1 MQSRPILILI
11 LAGGLISLIAMGSR
25 AAFGLFLEPVSSEF
39 GWGREVFG
47 LSLAIQNI
55 VWGLSQP
62 FASAIADKY
71 GSGRTLVVSGIVYAA
86 GLFLM
91 SQTGSAMELHLSAG
105 LMIGLGLSGTG
116 FGVVI
121 GSVGRAV
128 PEEKRS
134 MALGIVG
141 ASGSL
146 GQFLMVPMGQA
157 FLSSYGWSMALVLIG
172 CCALLMIPA
181 SAWVRGRA
189 EDSAAAGAASLSAA
203 IREAAGNGSY
213 WLLFF
218 GFFVC
223 GFHVTFVAVHLPAY
237 IVDMNVAPKYGAIAL
252 SVVGLFNVIGSLASG
267 YLGGK
272 YSKKYLLSTL
282 YFLRAALFV
291 AFILIPI
298 SPITI
303 IVFAATLGLLWLS
316 TVPLTSGLVAVLFG
330 PKYMTTL
337 FGFVFFGHQVGAF
350 LGAWIGGVA
359 FDMFGS
365 YDIVWWMSVGLGVLS
380 GVLHWPIRE
389 GLTVTRAA
397 ASTG

>member
-1 MQSRPILILI
+1 
-11 LAGGLISLIAMGSR
+11 
-25 AAFGLFLEPVSSEF
+25 
-39 GWGREVFG
+39 
-47 LSLAIQNI
+47 
-55 VWGLSQP
+55 LSQP

-71 GSGRTLVVSGIVYAA
+71 GSGRTLLVSGIVYAA

-91 SQTGSAMELHLSAG
+91 SQTGSATELHLSAG

-146 GQFLMVPMGQA
+146 GQFLMVPLGQA

-181 SAWVRGRA
+181 AAWVTGRA
-189 EDSAAAGAASLSAA
+189 EDSAAAGAANLTAA
-203 IREAAGNGSY
+203 IREAAYNGSY

-237 IVDMNVAPKYGAIAL
+237 IVDMNVAPEYGAIAL

-291 AFILIPI
+291 AFILVPI
-298 SPITI
+298 SPLTI
-303 IVFAATLGLLWLS
+303 LIFAGALGLLWLS
-316 TVPLTSGLVAVLFG
+316 TVPLTSGLVAVMFG

-337 FGFVFFGHQVGAF
+337 FGFVFFGHQIGAF

-359 FDMFGS
+359 YDMYGS
-365 YDIVWWMSVGLGVLS
+365 YDIVWWMSVALGIVS
-380 GVLHWPIRE
+380 GILHWPIRE
-389 GLTVTRAA
+389 HMLVRPARAV
-397 ASTG
+397 GG

>member
-1 MQSRPILILI
+1 MQSRSFLILI
-11 LAGGLISLIAMGSR
+11 LAGGLISLLAMGSR
-25 AAFGLFLEPVSSEF
+25 AAFGLFLEPVSTDL

-47 LSLAIQNI
+47 LALAIQNI

-71 GSGRTLVVSGIVYAA
+71 GSGRTLFVSALVYAA

-91 SQTGSAMELHLSAG
+91 SQTSTQTGLHLTAG

-128 PEEKRS
+128 SEEKRS

-146 GQFLMVPMGQA
+146 GQFIMVPMGQA
-157 FLSSYGWSMALVLIG
+157 FLSGYGWSTALVLIG
-172 CCALLMIPA
+172 LCSLLMLPA
-181 SAWVRGRA
+181 SAAVTGKA
-189 EDSAAAGAASLSAA
+189 EDSASAGAASLTAA
-203 IREAAGNGSY
+203 IREAAGNRSY
-213 WLLFF
+213 WLLFA

-223 GFHVTFVAVHLPAY
+223 GFHVTFLAVHLPAY
-237 IVDMNVAPKYGAIAL
+237 IVDQHVAAKYGAIAL
-252 SVVGLFNVIGSLASG
+252 SIVGLFNVIGSLASG

-272 YSKKYLLSTL
+272 YSKKYLLSSL
-282 YFLRAALFV
+282 YFARAALFV

-298 SPITI
+298 SPLTVMIFSAI
-303 IVFAATLGLLWLS
+303 LGLLWLS

-337 FGFVFFGHQVGAF
+337 FGFVFFGHQIGAF
-350 LGAWIGGVA
+350 LGAWLGGVV
-359 FDMFGS
+359 FDLYGS
-365 YDIVWWMSVGLGVLS
+365 YDVVWWLSVALGLIS
-380 GVLHWPIRE
+380 GLLHWPIRE
-389 GLTVTRAA
+389 HRLVRAA
-397 ASTG
+397 AAS

>member
-1 MQSRPILILI
+1 MQSRSFLILI
-11 LAGGLISLIAMGSR
+11 LAGGLISLLAMGSR
-25 AAFGLFLEPVSSEF
+25 AAFGLFLEPVSTDL

-47 LSLAIQNI
+47 LALAIQNI

-71 GSGRTLVVSGIVYAA
+71 GSGRTLFVSALVYAA

-91 SQTGSAMELHLSAG
+91 SQTGTQTGLHLTAG

-128 PEEKRS
+128 SEEKRS

-146 GQFLMVPMGQA
+146 GQFIMVPMGQA
-157 FLSSYGWSMALVLIG
+157 FLSGYGWSTALILIG
-172 CCALLMIPA
+172 CCSLLMIPA
-181 SAWVRGRA
+181 SAAVTGKA
-189 EDSAAAGAASLSAA
+189 EGSASVGAASLSAA
-203 IREAAGNGSY
+203 IREAAGNRSY
-213 WLLFF
+213 WLLFA

-223 GFHVTFVAVHLPAY
+223 GFHVTFLAVHLPAY
-237 IVDMNVAPKYGAIAL
+237 IVDQHVAAKYGAIAL
-252 SVVGLFNVIGSLASG
+252 SIVGFFNVIGSLASG

-272 YSKKYLLSTL
+272 YSKKYLLSGL
-282 YFLRAALFV
+282 YFARAALFASFLLV
-291 AFILIPI
+291 PI
-298 SPITI
+298 SPLTVI
-303 IVFAATLGLLWLS
+303 IFSGILGLLWLS

-337 FGFVFFGHQVGAF
+337 FGFVFFGHQIGAF
-350 LGAWIGGVA
+350 LGAWLGGVV
-359 FDMFGS
+359 FDLYGS
-365 YDIVWWMSVGLGVLS
+365 YDVVWWISVALGLIS
-380 GVLHWPIRE
+380 GLLHWPIRE
-389 GLTVTRAA
+389 HRLVRAA
-397 ASTG
+397 ATS

>member
-1 MQSRPILILI
+1 MASRSFLILI

-47 LSLAIQNI
+47 LALAIQNI

-71 GSGRTLVVSGIVYAA
+71 GSGRTLVVSGLVYAA

-91 SQTGSAMELHLSAG
+91 SQTGSPGELHLTAG
-105 LMIGLGLSGTG
+105 VMIGLGLSGTG

-128 PEEKRS
+128 PDDKRS

-146 GQFLMVPMGQA
+146 GQFLMVPLGQA
-157 FLSSYGWSMALVLIG
+157 FLAGYGWSMALVLIG
-172 CCALLMIPA
+172 FCALLMIPA
-181 SAWVRGRA
+181 SALVTGKA
-189 EDSAAAGAASLSAA
+189 EDSAAAGAASLSSAV
-203 IREAAGNGSY
+203 REAAGNGSY

-237 IVDMNVAPKYGAIAL
+237 IVDQNVDAKYGAIAL
-252 SVVGLFNVIGSLASG
+252 SVVGLFNVIGSLAAG

-282 YFLRAALFV
+282 YFLRAAVFV
-291 AFILIPI
+291 AFIIVPI
-298 SPITI
+298 SPLTI
-303 IVFAATLGLLWLS
+303 LIFAGTLGLLWLS
-316 TVPLTSGLVAVLFG
+316 TVPLTSGLVAVMFG

-337 FGFVFFGHQVGAF
+337 FGFVFFGHQIGAF

-359 FDMFGS
+359 FDLYGS
-365 YDIVWWMSVGLGVLS
+365 YDIVWWMSVALGILS
-380 GVLHWPIRE
+380 GIIHWPIRE
-389 GLTVTRAA
+389 NVPVSRAA
-397 ASTG
+397 AAG

>member
-1 MQSRPILILI
+1 
-11 LAGGLISLIAMGSR
+11 
-25 AAFGLFLEPVSSEF
+25 
-39 GWGREVFG
+39 
-47 LSLAIQNI
+47 
-55 VWGLSQP
+55 
-62 FASAIADKY
+62 
-71 GSGRTLVVSGIVYAA
+71 
-86 GLFLM
+86 
-91 SQTGSAMELHLSAG
+91 
-105 LMIGLGLSGTG
+105 
-116 FGVVI
+116 
-121 GSVGRAV
+121 
-128 PEEKRS
+128 

-146 GQFLMVPMGQA
+146 GQFLMVPLGQA
-157 FLSSYGWSMALVLIG
+157 FLANYGWSMALVLIG

-181 SAWVRGRA
+181 SAFVRGKA
-189 EDSAAAGAASLSAA
+189 EDSAAAGAANLSSAV
-203 IREAAGNGSY
+203 REAAGNGSY

-272 YSKKYLLSTL
+272 YSKKYLLSAL

-298 SPITI
+298 SPLTI
-303 IVFAATLGLLWLS
+303 IVFAGALGLLWLS
-316 TVPLTSGLVAVLFG
+316 TVPLTSGLVAVMFG

-337 FGFVFFGHQVGAF
+337 FGFVFFGHQIGAF

-359 FDMFGS
+359 FDLYGS
-365 YDIVWWMSVGLGVLS
+365 YDIVWWMSVALGIISGLI
-380 GVLHWPIRE
+380 HWPIRE
-389 GLTVTRAA
+389 GMATRPAQA
-397 ASTG
+397 VGG

>member
-1 MQSRPILILI
+1 MQSRPILILV
-11 LAGGLISLIAMGSR
+11 LAGGLISLLAIGAR

-39 GWGREVFG
+39 GWGREVFA
-47 LSLAIQNI
+47 LALAIQNI

-71 GSGRTLVVSGIVYAA
+71 GSGRTLLVSGLVYAS

-91 SQTGSAMELHLSAG
+91 SQTGSATELHLTAG
-105 LMIGLGLSGTG
+105 LMIGMGLSGTG

-141 ASGSL
+141 AAGSL
-146 GQFLMVPMGQA
+146 GQFLMVPLGQA
-157 FLSSYGWSMALVLIG
+157 FIGNYGWSMALILLGV
-172 CCALLMIPA
+172 CVLLMIPA
-181 SAWVRGRA
+181 AAFVTGKAS
-189 EDSAAAGAASLSAA
+189 DSATAGAASLSAA

-237 IVDMNVAPKYGAIAL
+237 IVDMNVAPEYGAIAL
-252 SVVGLFNVIGSLASG
+252 SVVGLFNVVGSLASG

-298 SPITI
+298 SPVTI
-303 IVFAATLGLLWLS
+303 LVFAGVLGLLWLS
-316 TVPLTSGLVAVLFG
+316 TVPLTSGLVAVMFG

-337 FGFVFFGHQVGAF
+337 FGFVFFGHQIGAF
-350 LGAWIGGVA
+350 LGAYIGGLA
-359 FDMFGS
+359 FDLYGS
-365 YDIVWWMSVGLGVLS
+365 YDIVWWMSVALGIISGL
-380 GVLHWPIRE
+380 LHWPIRE
-389 GLTVTRAA
+389 NMPVQRAQA
-397 ASTG
+397 AGG